1 MYFEYNSCFY
11 ADIQDE
17 PYWDCYWNNVGCE
30 ELTGESCWYTM
41 FWYNTCIG
49 DEPLVED
56 YDKSWVNY
64 LACQAVSPSYTTKE
78 AERLECD

>member
-1 MYFEYNSCFY
+1 
-11 ADIQDE
+11 
-17 PYWDCYWNNVGCE
+17 
-30 ELTGESCWYTM
+30 M

-78 AERLECD
+78 AERLECDQLDTLNEDYWKCYWENEGCLETAGDECWHT